1 MFSNKQKKIDL
12 SFLQYYTEKDI
23 QPDYITIDQIKERH
37 KSVAQSELECLKLF
51 LFLNFKVLT
60 KTDKE
65 QVMKT
70 IDMLYKKEEEK
81 YKIAMD
87 YITECQKQQQESIP
101 ESSP

>member
-1 MFSNKQKKIDL
+1 MFSNKSKKIDL

-37 KSVAQSELECLKLF
+37 KSVAKSELECLKLF

-60 KTDKE
+60 KEDKE
-65 QVMKT
+65 QVMRT

-81 YKIAMD
+81 YKSAIS
-87 YITECQKQQQESIP
+87 YIESCREQQPESIV
-101 ESSP
+101 E

>member
-12 SFLQYYTEKDI
+12 SFLQYYTENDI

-87 YITECQKQQQESIP
+87 YITECQKQQPESIP
-101 ESSP
+101 E